1 MHATILVASGTASRR
16 PTNIDFS
23 VAHTPLVWVARFWL
37 AGAAVGGGICAVP
50 GVPAVPVGAVPGAG
64 AGPAA
69 VPSPVGGG
77 VCAVI
82 APASRRDSGLAN
94 HVADA
99 SLGLDQRGDLVLFTV
114 VVGHHDAVDLL
125 AQVRDV

>member
-37 AGAAVGGGICAVP
+37 AGAAVGGGIC
-50 GVPAVPVGAVPGAG
+50 AVPGAG